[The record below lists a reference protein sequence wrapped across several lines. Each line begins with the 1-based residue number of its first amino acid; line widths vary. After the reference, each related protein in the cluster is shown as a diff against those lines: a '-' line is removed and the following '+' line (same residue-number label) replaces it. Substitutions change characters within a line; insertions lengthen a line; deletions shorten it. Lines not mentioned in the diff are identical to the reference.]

1 MKYDDE
7 LIEAIKGKNLIIFAG
22 AGVNSYLNLP
32 DWQQFT
38 IEILQ
43 KLIDNKRVSDIDKK
57 KYGKQKEKVEKNLL
71 TPEKVME
78 NVPRKYYNIV
88 YEYIKERF
96 IFDNDLNCSIHE
108 KLLFISERIIT
119 TNYDNIFEIA
129 YKKIHNGKQHLY
141 VVNGN
146 MKDNNYN
153 LKELNNRS
161 KTESFIFK
169 IHGSAD
175 HPETCMIFKD
185 NYNDFYDKNNA
196 AKSIFEQFIRDYTI
210 LFIGWS
216 FHDKK
221 TKELFD
227 IISRTSDNNHY
238 ILTSNPTDFKDFV
251 NLSPIVIGNYK
262 DISKTLDNLLSFNKS
277 TVRVIR
283 SLDIFKKISDRAVDI
298 ISKEPNKITLKEG
311 EVLVCKGDAANDF
324 WIILRGKLK
333 VIADKMEVVEREKND
348 LVGELGFVLNSDR
361 ERTMICA
368 KDNTELLRISGSL
381 MEKIPVDDR
390 NVIWNNIVR
399 ELVKKNAELSACGG
413 DETYIWGEIAKEL
426 ANKLRINQ

>member
-1 MKYDDE
+1 MKYDKE

-32 DWQQFT
+32 DWQHFT
-38 IEILQ
+38 IEVLQ
-43 KLIDNKRVSDIDKK
+43 KLIDNRHVSDIDKRT
-57 KYGKQKEKVEKNLL
+57 YRKQKEKIEKKSL
-71 TPEKVME
+71 TPKKVME
-78 NVPRKYYNIV
+78 NIPKKYYNIV

-96 IFDNDLNCSIHE
+96 IFENDLICPIHE

-146 MKDNNYN
+146 VKDNNYN
-153 LKELNNRS
+153 LKELINRS

-175 HPETCMIFKD
+175 HPDTCIIFKD
-185 NYNDFYDKNNA
+185 NYIGFYDKNNA

-216 FHDKK
+216 FNDKK
-221 TKELFD
+221 TKEVFD

-238 ILTSNPTDFKDFV
+238 ILTSNPADYKDFV
-251 NLSPIVIGNYK
+251 NLSPIVISNYK
-262 DISKTLDNLLSFNKS
+262 DISKTLDNLLSYNKS

-283 SLDIFKKISDRAVDI
+283 SLDIFKNISDKAVDI

-311 EVLVCKGDAANDF
+311 DVLVCEGDAANVF
-324 WIILRGKLK
+324 WIILKGKLK
-333 VIADKMEVVEREKND
+333 VIATEVETVEREKND

-368 KDNTELLRISGSL
+368 KNNTELLTISGSL
-381 MEKIPVDDR
+381 MEKLPVNDR

-399 ELVKKNAELSACGG
+399 ELVKKNAELSTREG
-413 DETYIWGEIAKEL
+413 DEASVWGEIAKKL
-426 ANKLRINQ
+426 ANKLRIN